1 MKEKKDR
8 RLVAVRRIFF
18 FPWLL
23 EFLLVLIRKGEEEGI
38 KKRKEKVRFSNFFSL
53 SIWYA
58 VTG

>member
-23 EFLLVLIRKGEEEGI
+23 EFLLVLIRKGEEEE
-38 KKRKEKVRFSNFFSL
+38 KKRGKRKFDFQIFSL

>member
-1 MKEKKDR
+1 MKEKRTED
-8 RLVAVRRIFF
+8 LSLFAEYFF

-23 EFLLVLIRKGEEEGI
+23 EFLLVLIRKGEEEE
-38 KKRKEKVRFSNFFSL
+38 KKRGKRKFDFQIFSL